1 MIWSRSSLCE
11 NTRSIQ
17 NRIISPFK
25 KAQICLTQL
34 LHNIW
39 NLMIFYCI
47 ICEYAALSYFDYCC
61 LTWPHT
67 SLVLRIELIDGIGGP
82 LNHSLIS
89 PPSRENGSPHEG
101 PPPNTIKYHTAR
113 CVPAYGASVYFG
125 GLLFFGP
132 FSLFLQPRG
141 RPLDDDKWDNWDP
154 SVPFLLLAS
163 AKRWED
169 PFFTK
174 APGSSLTDKKSVVV
188 YCCIV
193 RLYPRKTAAGSS
205 SGGNLRKMEWHS
217 EQRCMKG

>member
-82 LNHSLIS
+82 LINHSLIS

-101 PPPNTIKYHTAR
+101 PPPNTIISITLPDVYQLTA
-113 CVPAYGASVYFG
+113 
-125 GLLFFGP
+125 
-132 FSLFLQPRG
+132 
-141 RPLDDDKWDNWDP
+141 PLCT
-154 SVPFLLLAS
+154 SGVF
-163 AKRWED
+163 
-169 PFFTK
+169 
-174 APGSSLTDKKSVVV
+174 SSL
-188 YCCIV
+188 
-193 RLYPRKTAAGSS
+193 G
-205 SGGNLRKMEWHS
+205 HS
-217 EQRCMKG
+217 RSFYSLERGL